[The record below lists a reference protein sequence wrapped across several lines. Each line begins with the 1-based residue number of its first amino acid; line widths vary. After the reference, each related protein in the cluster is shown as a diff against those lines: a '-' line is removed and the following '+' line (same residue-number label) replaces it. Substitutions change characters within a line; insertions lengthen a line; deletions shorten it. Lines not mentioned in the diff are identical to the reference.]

1 MTYIKVAVHCA
12 RIDEETAEKPI
23 TRIIQKLGYSQL
35 KPEQLKVI
43 MEFVCGKDVF
53 AVLPT
58 GFGKTLCYACLP
70 LVFDELT
77 HRRAPSIILVVTPLN
92 AIILYLTPCV
102 MTREILIN
110 SVFNYIPAAQVQFT
124 DVTRPFY
131 SERRQVIKKSERRKR
146 VGNARLA

>member
-1 MTYIKVAVHCA
+1 MAVRCA
-12 RIDEETAEKPI
+12 RINEETAEKAI

-43 MEFVCGKDVF
+43 MEFICGKDVF

-77 HRRAPSIILVVTPLN
+77 HGRAPSIILVVTTPQPKQRTIPLLD
-92 AIILYLTPCV
+92 AICNDPRDSNKFSI
-102 MTREILIN
+102 
-110 SVFNYIPAAQVQFT
+110 
-124 DVTRPFY
+124 
-131 SERRQVIKKSERRKR
+131 
-146 VGNARLA
+146 

>member
-1 MTYIKVAVHCA
+1 MAVRCA
-12 RIDEETAEKPI
+12 RIDEETAEKAI
-23 TRIIQKLGYSQL
+23 TCIIQKLGYSQL

-77 HRRAPSIILVVTPLN
+77 HRRAPSIILVVTP
-92 AIILYLTPCV
+92 CV
-102 MTREILIN
+102 ITREILIN

-124 DVTRPFY
+124 DVTMQTLLQRAPP
-131 SERRQVIKKSERRKR
+131 SNQKKR
-146 VGNARLA
+146 AA

>member
-1 MTYIKVAVHCA
+1 MAVRCA
-12 RIDEETAEKPI
+12 RIDEEMAEKAI

-58 GFGKTLCYACLP
+58 GFGKTLCYVCLP

-77 HRRAPSIILVVTPLN
+77 HRRASI
-92 AIILYLTPCV
+92 AGIIDK
-102 MTREILIN
+102 N
-110 SVFNYIPAAQVQFT
+110 SATQTKNNSSA
-124 DVTRPFY
+124 
-131 SERRQVIKKSERRKR
+131 
-146 VGNARLA
+146 